1 MAPMT
6 ASYPFTR
13 PGLIVAQPF
22 GDFLVVTIPS
32 RVLLDVAYSDR
43 LRAERKDDGTYAL
56 DGSQRPIAEPRLKE
70 IARFIDSESASF
82 PNSII
87 LAANYRAEDGLIE
100 EDEGLKWSVDSDGDN
115 IRGTLTIPTSAKLAP
130 IIDGQHRLFGFNFA
144 TNKERLEM
152 PLLCAIF
159 FDLPKPYQAF
169 LFATINANQRP
180 VNKSLTYEL
189 FGYNVE
195 EESPEKWTPEKLS
208 VFLTRKLLI
217 DPKSPF
223 FDHIIISAEND
234 FAPKLAK
241 VRNERGWAV
250 STATVVEGIVKLI
263 SQNPKRDAYAMGG
276 KITYEGKDRSI
287 LRGSSDLSPLRTLYI
302 EKGDDIIYTSV
313 RNFFTAVS
321 EVLWKEASSD
331 SLIRKTVGIQ
341 ALFDLA
347 RKLMVGMVAK
357 KDSRT
362 AEFEKQLRPAG
373 KVNFADPFFQTSGT
387 GRQRIR
393 NCLELAL
400 GLKTLANINKNQEEY
415 GRLVHL

>member
-1 MAPMT
+1 MIEP
-6 ASYPFTR
+6 YPFER
-13 PGLIVAQPF
+13 PGLIVSQPF
-22 GDFLVVTIPS
+22 GDFLVVTIPA

-43 LRAERKDDGTYAL
+43 LRAERKEDGTYAL

-82 PNSII
+82 PNCII

-100 EDEGLKWSVDSDGDN
+100 EDEDAKWSLSSNKDG
-115 IRGTLTIPTSAKLAP
+115 ITGSLTIPTPAKLAP
-130 IIDGQHRLFGFNFA
+130 IIDGQHRLFGFNFT
-144 TNKERLEM
+144 TNHERLEM
-152 PLLCAIF
+152 PLICAIF

-223 FDHIIISAEND
+223 LNHILISAEND
-234 FAPKLAK
+234 FAPRLAK
-241 VRNERGWAV
+241 IRNEGGWAV

-276 KITYEGKDRSI
+276 KITYEGKGRSS
-287 LRGSSDLSPLRTLYI
+287 LRGSPDSSPLRSLYI
-302 EKGDDIIYTSV
+302 EGGDDIIYTSV
-313 RNFFTAVS
+313 RNYFSAVN
-321 EVLWKEASSD
+321 EVLWQEVNPD
-331 SLIRKTVGIQ
+331 SLIRKTVGVQ

-347 RKLMVGMVAK
+347 RKLMVEMVEK
-357 KDSRT
+357 KDSRIQ
-362 AEFEKQLRPAG
+362 EFAKKLRPAR
-373 KVNFADPFFQTSGT
+373 KIDFADPFFQTSGT

-393 NCLELAL
+393 NCLELSL
-400 GLKTLANINKNQEEY
+400 GLKTLDDINKNQKEY
-415 GRLVHL
+415 ERLLQL

>member
-1 MAPMT
+1 M
-6 ASYPFTR
+6 SELYPFIRT
-13 PGLIVAQPF
+13 GVLVSQPF
-22 GDFLVVTIPS
+22 GDFLVVTIPA

-43 LRAERKDDGTYAL
+43 LKAEKQNDGTYTL
-56 DGSQRPIAEPRLKE
+56 DGSQRPLAEPRLKE

-87 LAANYRAEDGLIE
+87 LAANYRVADGMIE
-100 EDEGLKWSVDSDGDN
+100 EEENLKWGLSPDDN
-115 IRGTLTIPTSAKLAP
+115 GTTGALTIPTSTKLAP

-144 TNKERLEM
+144 TKKERLEM
-152 PLLCAIF
+152 PLLCAVF

-195 EESPEKWTPEKLS
+195 DEKPEKWTPEKLS

-223 FDHIIISAEND
+223 FEHIIIAAEND
-234 FAPKLAK
+234 FAPRLAK
-241 VRNERGWAV
+241 VRLERGWAV
-250 STATVVEGIVKLI
+250 STATVVEGILRLI
-263 SQNPKRDAYAMGG
+263 SKNPKRDAYAMGG
-276 KITYEGKDRSI
+276 RVSYEGKDRST
-287 LRGSSDLSPLRTLYI
+287 LRDISDGSPLRALYI
-302 EKGDDIIYTSV
+302 DKSDDIIYTGV
-313 RNFFTAVS
+313 KNFFSAVK
-321 EVLWKEASSD
+321 EVLWKEVNSD

-347 RKLMVGMVAK
+347 RSQMGEMASK
-357 KDSRT
+357 KDFR
-362 AEFEKQLRPAG
+362 AAQFEEILQPARRL
-373 KVNFADPFFQTSGT
+373 NFADSFFQTSGT

-393 NCLELAL
+393 NCLELCL
-400 GLKTLANINKNQEEY
+400 KLKTLDDIVSDREEY
-415 GRLVHL
+415 RRLCKL